1 MVRDAA
7 AIGMLQSF
15 EPVRECHL
23 NPANPED
30 TGPVG
35 IGVGE
40 KVTLTQAS
48 GRAMTRF
55 GETTGPGTAQLEGTK
70 RRTQAWFDPSLK
82 TIFDDSRDGVL
93 VVNILGHRVY
103 SNPALDDLV
112 GADACL
118 PSATSE
124 APPYVSPD
132 QRPKYV
138 RLLGG
143 MASLL
148 SVDGSGT
155 VSTWLDL
162 VTPDRGRVRTRLTIS
177 AYTSVNRARFALCL
191 FAPEPSV
198 ANSGA
203 SVTVLEPANGAGSP
217 SAYGRQRPSDAS
229 GRDPMPEL
237 ARLTRREREVLA
249 MLLDGRRVA
258 SISRSLYLSE
268 HTVRNHLKAIFR
280 KLGTH
285 SQTELLDR
293 FRPPVWNERSA
304 LLELDNSVRA
314 AP

>member
-1 MVRDAA
+1 
-7 AIGMLQSF
+7 
-15 EPVRECHL
+15 
-23 NPANPED
+23 
-30 TGPVG
+30 
-35 IGVGE
+35 
-40 KVTLTQAS
+40 
-48 GRAMTRF
+48 MTRIN
-55 GETTGPGTAQLEGTK
+55 ESAVPGSSQFDGSK
-70 RRTQAWFDPSLK
+70 RRAQAWFDPSLK

-93 VVNILGHRVY
+93 VVNVLGHRVY

-118 PSATSE
+118 PNATSE
-124 APPYVSPD
+124 PPPYVSPD

-155 VSTWLDL
+155 VSTSLDL
-162 VTPDRGRVRTRLTIS
+162 ITPDRGRVRTRLTIS

-191 FAPEPSV
+191 FAPEPALAS
-198 ANSGA
+198 SGA
-203 SVTVLEPANGAGSP
+203 SVTVLDPSSIANGASHLR
-217 SAYGRQRPSDAS
+217 ASDSAS
-229 GRDPMPEL
+229 GDAMPEL

-258 SISRSLYLSE
+258 SISRSMYLSE

-293 FRPPVWNERSA
+293 FRPSVWNERSPI
-304 LLELDNSVRA
+304 LDFGHP
-314 AP
+314 APTIR